1 MTEPV
6 NQPATV
12 ELPTQILF
20 PLRTAL
26 RTAIQA
32 GLAVAFAFAVSNLP
46 ALSGVLPDSF
56 SSVVADALTAVVVA
70 VAAAV
75 FAWIMSRPAVN
86 DFLSKI
92 GLAAK
97 PKP

>member
-6 NQPATV
+6 NQPASV

-32 GLAVAFAFAVSNLP
+32 GLAVAFAFAVSNVP
-46 ALSGVLPDSF
+46 ALGSVLTDNFSGVL
-56 SSVVADALTAVVVA
+56 ADTLTAVVVA
-70 VAAAV
+70 AVAAA
-75 FAWIMSRPAVN
+75 FAWVMSRPAVN